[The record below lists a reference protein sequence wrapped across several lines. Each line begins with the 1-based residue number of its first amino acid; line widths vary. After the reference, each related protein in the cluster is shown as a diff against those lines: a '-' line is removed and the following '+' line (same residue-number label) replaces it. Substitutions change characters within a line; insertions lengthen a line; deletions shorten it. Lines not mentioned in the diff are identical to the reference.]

1 MLLYAVMQLFN
12 ADGSQASRQYSFW
25 RVKVDDGTAVA
36 VVPWTTN
43 LGVSTSISNMV
54 VLGASLKH
62 VFWKFTAGGQ
72 TTIAL
77 TDTVNGTS
85 KTLVQCPTGSGP
97 DTTFLARQWELMRP
111 DVLFLLDDADPAV
124 RNKFISGWQTTTP
137 TLDPVHP
144 ALNPTVVE
152 EGALIALP
160 SNVVPL
166 QNIDFASDPI
176 VPATHVI
183 NVDQQLTP
191 PDP

>member
-1 MLLYAVMQLFN
+1 MTWN
-12 ADGSQASRQYSFW
+12 APA
-25 RVKVDDGTAVA
+25 RVA
-36 VVPWTTN
+36 
-43 LGVSTSISNMV
+43 
-54 VLGASLKH
+54 H

-77 TDTVNGTS
+77 TDTSQSVPVT

-97 DTTFLARQWELMRP
+97 DTAFLMRQWEVMRP
-111 DVLFLLDDADPAV
+111 DVLFLLDDADPSV

-137 TLDPVHP
+137 TLDAVHP
-144 ALNPTVVE
+144 ALNPTVEE
-152 EGALIALP
+152 EGSLKALP
-160 SNVVPL
+160 AGVVPV